1 MAEVERR
8 RSPRYPTDL
17 SVRYRISSD
26 APWRNCHI
34 LDVSDDGAT
43 IQLQDIEPGESFGS
57 RIDLEISSRPQDAIG
72 VVLTAQIR
80 RRSRQPDGLLIG
92 VEFTSTGSD
101 RVNLLRLLVGLRS
114 VGADA

>member
-8 RSPRYPTDL
+8 RSQRHPTDL
-17 SVRYRISSD
+17 SVKYRISSD

-34 LDVSDDGAT
+34 LDVSEHGAT
-43 IQLQDIEPGESFGS
+43 VELHDVEPGESFGP
-57 RIDLEISSRPQDAIG
+57 RIDLEISSLPQDAIG
-72 VVLTAQIR
+72 IVLTAQIR
-80 RRSRQPDGLLIG
+80 RRSRQPRGLVVGL
-92 VEFTSTGSD
+92 EFTPTGSD